1 MTHFLRLAF
10 ALALTA
16 TIAVTIAAQTPPVD
30 SADSADSDAEAPP
43 ELQAND
49 TGASRLERR
58 LPGGQGEVLLSYA
71 PVVRE
76 VAPAVV
82 NIYAARKVEVSSPF
96 MNSPFFR
103 RFFGDNYSFGVPR
116 ERVQRSLGS
125 GVIVRP
131 EGIIVT
137 NNHVIEEADVIKVVL
152 NDRREFAAETILTD
166 ERTDLAIL
174 RIADGDGPFP
184 TVELDDSD
192 DVAVGD
198 IVLAIG
204 NPFGIGQSVSG
215 GIVSATARTQ
225 TGISDF
231 GFFIQTD
238 AAVNPG
244 NSGGALVGLR
254 GKLLGINTAIF
265 SRTGDTSGIGF
276 AIPANMVRSVLRA
289 ALDDGELIR
298 PWLGIAGQSVN
309 ADMADAL
316 GLSRPGGV
324 IVDQLYPGAPASEA
338 GLQAGDVIL
347 EIDGKEVIDEQGMR
361 YRIATR
367 EDGEV
372 VTVTVL
378 RDDERRDFPVTLTTL
393 PETPE
398 RNLTTLEGRHP
409 FQGVTVGNLS
419 PRFAQELG
427 LDPMSE
433 GVIVADVA
441 RNSPAGRVGYVRPGD
456 LLLVVQDRRIEAV
469 RDVIL
474 ASEAEWEQFVYRIRR
489 GNEVLECGVFRNGS
503 VQCRRG
509 QQ

>member
-1 MTHFLRLAF
+1 MTHLLRIASALVLTF
-10 ALALTA
+10 AVAMA
-16 TIAVTIAAQTPPVD
+16 ISAQVPPD
-30 SADSADSDAEAPP
+30 EDPDPDPDAEISSRPDLP
-43 ELQAND
+43 ETPDQ
-49 TGASRLERR
+49 RLERQVPR
-58 LPGGQGEVLLSYA
+58 GEGEVLLSYA

-82 NIYAARKVEVSSPF
+82 NIFAARKVEVSSPF
-96 MNSPFFR
+96 ANSPFFQ
-103 RFFGDNYSFGVPR
+103 RFFGDNFSFGVPR

-137 NNHVIEEADVIKVVL
+137 NNHVIKEADVIKVVL

-174 RIADGDGPFP
+174 RITDGEGPFP
-184 TVELDDSD
+184 TAQLDDSD

-254 GKLLGINTAIF
+254 GTLLGINTAIF

-289 ALDDGELIR
+289 ALDGGELVR

-309 ADMADAL
+309 ADMAAAL
-316 GLSRPGGV
+316 GLDRPGGV
-324 IVDQLYPGAPASEA
+324 IVDRLYPDAPADDA
-338 GLQAGDVIL
+338 GLAAGDVIL
-347 EIDGKEVIDEQGMR
+347 EVDGKEVIDEQGMR

-367 EDGEV
+367 EEGEK

-378 RDDERRDFPVTLTTL
+378 RGEARLDLPVMLMTL

-427 LDPMSE
+427 LNPMAE
-433 GVIVADVA
+433 GVIVTEVA
-441 RNSPAGRVGYVRPGD
+441 RNSPAARVGYVRPGD

-474 ASEAEWEQFVYRIRR
+474 ASEGEWEQFVYRIRR
-489 GNEVLECGVFRNGS
+489 GNEILECGIFRNGS